1 MDDIIQEILDREGG
15 WSDRPK
21 DAGGATNYGVTLP
34 TLTMW
39 LGRKATVKDL
49 KALTIE
55 DAKSLYRDL
64 YITKPGFG
72 IIPNQKIL
80 GLVVDMAVNH
90 GTGNAIR
97 MLQRAVGVKDDGI
110 LGSVTKREIQAA
122 NYGSLYLKLCAERI
136 RFYGKIIT
144 NKPDQAVFAYGWL
157 SRAASFV
164 ERA

>member
-15 WSDRPK
+15 WVNNPK
-21 DAGGATNYGVTLP
+21 DKGGATNMGVTIP
-34 TLTMW
+34 TLTAW
-39 LGRKATVKDL
+39 LGRKATVSDL
-49 KALTIE
+49 KALTAE

-72 IIPNQKIL
+72 VIPNQKIL

-90 GTGNAIR
+90 GVGNAVR

-110 LGSVTKREIQAA
+110 LGDVTKREIQAA
-122 NYGSLYLKLCAERI
+122 NYGHLYLKLCAERI
-136 RFYGKIIT
+136 RFYGRLIT
-144 NKPDQAVFAYGWL
+144 KKPDQAVFAAGWMN
-157 SRAASFV
+157 RTASFL